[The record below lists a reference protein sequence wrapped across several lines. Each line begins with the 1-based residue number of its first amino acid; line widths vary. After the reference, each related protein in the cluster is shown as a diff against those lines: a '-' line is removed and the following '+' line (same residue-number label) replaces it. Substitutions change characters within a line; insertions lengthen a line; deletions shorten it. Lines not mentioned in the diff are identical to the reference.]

1 LPAPLL
7 TGRFCSVGG
16 FKMFYSD
23 YEPRKFEEKMMKTIY
38 RTALI
43 GVLFLILIMTI
54 NNTVFAG
61 GKTIPQIIGEAKS
74 QTTEITVDG
83 VKKDMVA
90 GRNFILLDVRTS
102 EEFKAG
108 HLPKAVNIPRGT
120 LEFMIGKH
128 YPQKARAAL
137 CAKTLSDMGY
147 TNVKNLKGAFKAWGE
162 AGYPIYNRH
171 GEFKMISF
179 EKKE

>member
-1 LPAPLL
+1 
-7 TGRFCSVGG
+7 
-16 FKMFYSD
+16 
-23 YEPRKFEEKMMKTIY
+23 
-38 RTALI
+38 
-43 GVLFLILIMTI
+43 
-54 NNTVFAG
+54 
-61 GKTIPQIIGEAKS
+61 
-74 QTTEITVDG
+74 
-83 VKKDMVA
+83 
-90 GRNFILLDVRTS
+90 LLDVRTS

-128 YPQKARAAL
+128 YPQKDAEIVVYCRTDARAAL

-171 GEFKMISF
+171 GEFKMIAF

>member
-1 LPAPLL
+1 
-7 TGRFCSVGG
+7 
-16 FKMFYSD
+16 
-23 YEPRKFEEKMMKTIY
+23 MMKTTY
-38 RTALI
+38 RIALI
-43 GVLFLILIMTI
+43 GTLVLIFIMII
-54 NNTVFAG
+54 NIAVFAG

-74 QTTEITVDG
+74 QTTEVTVEE
-83 VKKDMVA
+83 VKKDMDASKKFV
-90 GRNFILLDVRTS
+90 LLDVRTA

-128 YPQKARAAL
+128 YPQKDVEIVLYCRTDARAAL
-137 CAKTLSDMGY
+137 CAKTLSEMGY
-147 TNVKNLKGAFKAWGE
+147 TNVKYLKGAFKAWGE

-171 GEFKMISF
+171 GEFKMIAF

>member
-1 LPAPLL
+1 
-7 TGRFCSVGG
+7 
-16 FKMFYSD
+16 
-23 YEPRKFEEKMMKTIY
+23 MMKAIY
-38 RTALI
+38 RITLI
-43 GVLFLILIMTI
+43 GALVLIFTMTI
-54 NNTVFAG
+54 NNTVIAG

-74 QTTEITVDG
+74 QTTEVTIEA
-83 VKKDMVA
+83 VKKDMDA
-90 GRNFILLDVRTS
+90 SRNFVLLDVRTS

-128 YPQKARAAL
+128 YPQKDMEIVVYCRTDARAAL
-137 CAKTLSDMGY
+137 CAKTLSEMGY

-171 GEFKMISF
+171 GEFKMIAF

>member
-1 LPAPLL
+1 
-7 TGRFCSVGG
+7 
-16 FKMFYSD
+16 
-23 YEPRKFEEKMMKTIY
+23 MMKTIH

-43 GVLFLILIMTI
+43 GALFLILIMTI
-54 NNTVFAG
+54 NSTVFAG
-61 GKTIPQIIGEAKS
+61 GKTVPQIIGEAKS
-74 QTTEITVDG
+74 QTTEVTVEG
-83 VKKDMVA
+83 VKKDMIA
-90 GRNFILLDVRTS
+90 GRNFVLLDVRTS

-108 HLPKAVNIPRGT
+108 HLPKAVNISRGT

-128 YPQKARAAL
+128 YPLKDVEIVLYCRTDARAAL